1 MPNGV
6 KKTGGSAHAN
16 GVRNR
21 LSQDWQAKMNAKDAE
36 HQSEVKDLNLI
47 VTSYRDVMDEIDA
60 EVPAL
65 KECDGGTIEGLV
77 DWVKEK
83 NATTPYEMDADVI
96 GVIAGLEEKNYQGE
110 IRYAKYKKAVEQE
123 RRVAYEEE
131 KKHALNAKVALRK
144 MVTNC
149 EIFRT
154 RVEVLEEEKKGIVPL
169 MAVIASVMGTQDGKP
184 ETPQGLEELLV
195 TFQEFADYKKV
206 KIDTEKCRKRAE
218 EIDDAFD
225 DLNFFDC
232 CEEVNGVVEVY

>member
-36 HQSEVKDLNLI
+36 HQLEVKDLNLI

-123 RRVAYEEE
+123 RREAT
-131 KKHALNAKVALRK
+131 KALRK
-144 MVTNC
+144 MKTNC

-232 CEEVNGVVEVY
+232 CEEVDGVVEVY

>member
-36 HQSEVKDLNLI
+36 HQLEVKDLNLI
-47 VTSYRDVMDEIDA
+47 VTSYRDVMDQIDA

-123 RRVAYEEE
+123 RREAT
-131 KKHALNAKVALRK
+131 KALRK
-144 MVTNC
+144 MKTNC

-232 CEEVNGVVEVY
+232 CEEVDGVVEVY

>member
-36 HQSEVKDLNLI
+36 HQLEVKDLNLI

-123 RRVAYEEE
+123 RREAT
-131 KKHALNAKVALRK
+131 KALRK
-144 MVTNC
+144 MKTNC

-169 MAVIASVMGTQDGKP
+169 MAVIASVMGTEDGKP

-232 CEEVNGVVEVY
+232 CEEVDGVVEVY